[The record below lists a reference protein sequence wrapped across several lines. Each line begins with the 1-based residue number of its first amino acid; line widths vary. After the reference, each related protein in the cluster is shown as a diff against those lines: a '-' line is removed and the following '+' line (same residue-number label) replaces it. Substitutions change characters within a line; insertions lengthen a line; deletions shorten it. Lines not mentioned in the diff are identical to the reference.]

1 MSAERGRTF
10 DQQRV
15 EVTVNGDVVHSPT
28 WARWKDAVTAWRPE
42 IGAAIA
48 SGGVRITDPAGE
60 PVDPDGRVVDGAS
73 IRVRTE
79 KESRTG

>member
-1 MSAERGRTF
+1 MKEF
-10 DQQRV
+10 DESRV
-15 EVTVNGDVVHSPT
+15 EVTVNDVVVRAPT

-42 IGAAIA
+42 VGAAIA

-60 PVDPDGRVVDGAS
+60 PVDPDGAVVDGAS
-73 IRVRTE
+73 IRVHTE